1 MTRHRAPPMS
11 QRQLRSNRGGDP
23 PSSST
28 PAQPTPAPPTSTSR
42 LTTSSRERCST
53 CPRTSPTK
61 TTSALSMESSANRRN
76 TPTPTN
82 SKGESANNS
91 PTPTRINSRAGSPKP
106 TLYKYSIKNI
116 PTEFAGHK
124 KFHTLLTIH
133 LLVRNIHKLVVNG
146 NKTAFLI
153 TSLPLHDKFANNLIA
168 ATGSKT
174 ISCCPLKRKREA
186 PNYTGNNPTQKKN
199 LLSVVVKGV
208 DHDIDENDIRDQLDA
223 LPLAYKLI
231 WRIKSRKTNKCTN
244 LIRVTTENTNTV
256 DFLLTHGLVLYG
268 KHHQCEP
275 SKPPTPTPLQCSK
288 CVQLGHHVTA
298 CPNKPACPKCPQTHA
313 PNKCEAAVST
323 CLLCGGP
330 HAAWSRSYPSI
341 KTAPITEETPIA
353 PTIVMHPPAVIADPD
368 ITLNEPVEPPIS
380 AKQTIAFITKILYDL
395 KIHKLIELTTSKILN
410 TRTHINHTGQRIYFT
425 FE

>member
-1 MTRHRAPPMS
+1 
-11 QRQLRSNRGGDP
+11 
-23 PSSST
+23 
-28 PAQPTPAPPTSTSR
+28 
-42 LTTSSRERCST
+42 
-53 CPRTSPTK
+53 
-61 TTSALSMESSANRRN
+61 MESSSNRRN
-76 TPTPTN
+76 TPNPTN

-116 PTEFAGHK
+116 LTEFAGQK
-124 KFHTLLTIH
+124 KFHTLLTTH
-133 LLVRNIHKLVVNG
+133 LLVRNIHKLVVNW

-174 ISCCPLKRKREA
+174 ISCCPLKRKTEA
-186 PNYTGNNPTQKKN
+186 PNHTGNNPTQKKK
-199 LLSVVVKGV
+199 LSVVVKGV

-231 WRIKSRKTNKCTN
+231 WRIKSRKTNKFTN

-275 SKPPTPTPLQCSK
+275 SKPSTPTPLECSK
-288 CVQLGHHVTA
+288 CFQHGHHVTA

-313 PNKCEAAVST
+313 PNKCEATVST

-330 HAAWSRSYPSI
+330 HAAWSRSSPSI
-341 KTAPITEETPIA
+341 KTGPITEETPIA
-353 PTIVMHPPAVIADPD
+353 PTIVMNPPAVIADPD
-368 ITLNEPVEPPIS
+368 ITLNEPVEPLIS
-380 AKQTIAFITKILYDL
+380 AKQTIAFVTKILYDL
-395 KIHKLIELTTSKILN
+395 FPLQRPEIHELIELTASKILN
-410 TRTHINHTGQRIYFT
+410 TRTRINHTRQRIYLT